1 MLERIVPPLRA
12 SPLLRQS
19 IEWFVF
25 AYAVIMPVA
34 MAISD
39 GVRCAS
45 SGCQRAEIA
54 SAVRLGFRSA
64 FDPNY
69 LPWHLAHAAMI
80 AVAAGAFGYALSK
93 GHKREQALLQVRI
106 SRYHEA
112 IDNLES
118 GFYRTTLDGRFLLAN
133 MQFVSMLGYA
143 SLEELMKAPVSAL
156 YPASSGRERFLAE
169 LKEKGHVHEKEFLL
183 VKRDGTPLLVSDDA
197 HLVGN
202 TITGIISVVERTL
215 GQNIITVC
223 AYCNMMRDGNAD
235 DAPWVRPQTYLVTHL
250 TEIKDPLQD
259 LDFSHGICPR
269 CVQREFP
276 GVMSALAKAH

>member
-1 MLERIVPPLRA
+1 MGIK
-12 SPLLRQS
+12 
-19 IEWFVF
+19 
-25 AYAVIMPVA
+25 
-34 MAISD
+34 D
-39 GVRCAS
+39 
-45 SGCQRAEIA
+45 
-54 SAVRLGFRSA
+54 A
-64 FDPNY
+64 FDPSY
-69 LPWHLAHAAMI
+69 LTWHLAHAAMI
-80 AVAAGAFGYALSK
+80 AIAAGVLGYALNK
-93 GHKREQALLQVRI
+93 AHKREQALLQVNLEK
-106 SRYHEA
+106 YHEA

-133 MQFVSMLGYA
+133 TQFVSMLGYA

-276 GVMSALAKAH
+276 GVMSALTKAH